1 MAAHLSVKATL
12 LTLMISTK
20 ICTQSITTYPLD
32 ADWSFQSAFEL
43 NPRAEELGR
52 NIKTDWHKTKLP
64 NTVLNALF
72 ENGLIEDPFVRN
84 NEARLQWLEKNEWV
98 FQKKF
103 DANPEMLKAQHAE
116 LVLSG
121 LDTYADVYLNDAL
134 VIKGDNMFRTWKADV
149 HNFLKAKD
157 NVLKIY
163 FASPINKDKL
173 AADNSYTDLPAIPE
187 NTRVYSRKAG
197 FHYGWDWGPR
207 FVTCGLQS
215 AEIQIWD
222 DFRMTDVYLK
232 HTNISSEK
240 ATLQAQVTVE
250 STKETNV
257 TVNIQFGDK
266 TFSQKA
272 SVSVGSNI
280 VYVDVV
286 IPKPKLWWT
295 HNLGTPYLY
304 DVKTTVNTE
313 GGQVFEKKMKHGL
326 RTIELVQEK
335 DGIGESFYF
344 RLNGVPIFAKGSN
357 MIPINFF
364 QERVKKADISR
375 VIDAAVGANMNMLRV
390 WGGGIY
396 QPNAFYQEC
405 DEKGL
410 LIWQDFMYACA
421 MYPGDDTFLENARQE
436 AVEQVQRLRNYSCM
450 ALWCG
455 NNEIN
460 EAWNNWGWQTRFN
473 PDQKAYIWK
482 AYQDIF
488 QSILPK
494 AVREN
499 ASEMAYYE
507 SSPRFGRYNNKS
519 YTEGDNHDW
528 FVWHDEK
535 PFEHFEEKIPR
546 FASEYGFQSFPEWK
560 TIQSFTQ
567 PQDQKLESEVMLVHQ
582 KHPKGNALMKKY
594 MDRTYRT
601 PKSFADFVY
610 VSQLVQ
616 ADGIRRAIEA
626 QRRSMPKCM
635 GSLYWQ
641 LNDVWQGASWSS
653 IDNFGRWKAL
663 QYAAREAYSNVLISP
678 VVTKD
683 SLKIHIINDQL
694 ESFEGE
700 LFVQVMDM
708 KGHTFFM
715 DGRYLKINGNSND
728 IYYTNILKK
737 VMLEQDPHNSFIFVT
752 FRPKNQP
759 PVSRTVFLVPPK
771 ELVLQKN
778 EKMFKEI
785 TMVDGGY
792 NIRIQS
798 PSLLKNVCL
807 SFDTEGSFSD
817 NFFDVV
823 PNQTYN
829 VFLKTSATTSLLE
842 VYKALKVTSLV
853 DTY

>member
-1 MAAHLSVKATL
+1 MTRLSVKVTL
-12 LTLMISTK
+12 LALMITTK
-20 ICTQSITTYPLD
+20 VCTQNITNYPLD
-32 ADWSFQSAFEL
+32 TDWSFQSAVEL
-43 NPRAEELGR
+43 NARTAELGR
-52 NIKTDWHKTKLP
+52 NIKSDWHKTQLP

-72 ENGLIEDPFVRN
+72 ENGLIEDPFVRT
-84 NEARLQWLEKNEWV
+84 NEAKLQWLEKNEWI

-103 DANPEMLKAQHAE
+103 TATPEMLKSKHAE
-116 LVLSG
+116 LILTG

-149 HNFLKAKD
+149 HNFLKP
-157 NVLKIY
+157 NENILKIY
-163 FASPINKDKL
+163 YTSPITKEKN
-173 AADNSYTDLPAIPE
+173 ASDNSFTDLPSIPE
-187 NTRVYSRKAG
+187 GTHVFSRKAG

-207 FVTCGLQS
+207 LVTCGLQG
-215 AEIQIWD
+215 AEIQTWE

-232 HTNISSEK
+232 QTNVNSQM

-272 SVSVGSNI
+272 AVSYGSNI
-280 VYVDVV
+280 VYVDVT
-286 IPKPKLWWT
+286 IPNPKLWWT

-304 DVKTTVNTE
+304 DVKINAITE
-313 GGQVFEKKMKHGL
+313 GGQSDEKTMKHGL

-335 DGIGESFYF
+335 DKIGESFYF
-344 RLNGVPIFAKGSN
+344 KLNGVPIFAKGSN
-357 MIPINFF
+357 MIPLNFF
-364 QERVKKADISR
+364 QERVKKQDISR
-375 VIDAAVGANMNMLRV
+375 VLDAAIGANMNMLRV

-421 MYPGDDTFLENARQE
+421 MYPGDDQFLESARLE
-436 AVEQVQRLRNYSCM
+436 AVEQVQRLRNFSCM

-460 EAWNNWGWQTRFN
+460 EAWNNWGWQPRFN
-473 PDQKAYIWK
+473 PDQKNYIWK
-482 AYQDIF
+482 AYQDLF
-488 QSILPK
+488 QKILPQ
-494 AVREN
+494 AVKEN

-519 YTEGDNHDW
+519 YTEGDSHDW

-535 PFEHFEEKIPR
+535 PFEHYEEKIPR

-560 TIQSFTQ
+560 TLQSVAE
-567 PQDQKLESEVMLVHQ
+567 PQDLKLESEVMLSHQ

-601 PKSFADFVY
+601 PKTFQDFVY

-626 QRRSMPKCM
+626 QRRSMPTCM
-635 GSLYWQ
+635 GSIYWQ

-663 QYAAREAYSNVLISP
+663 QYAAREAYANVMVSSVL
-678 VVTKD
+678 TRD
-683 SLKIHIINDQL
+683 SVKIHLVNDNL
-694 ESFEGE
+694 EEIEGE
-700 LFVQVMDM
+700 LFIQVMNLR
-708 KGHTFFM
+708 GQTVFM
-715 DGRYLKINGNSND
+715 DGRYLKIKGNSTG
-728 IYYTNILKK
+728 IYYNNMLKTILH
-737 VMLEQDPHNSFIFVT
+737 EQDPRSSFLYVSFRQKNKPAINKTTYFVE
-752 FRPKNQP
+752 PKN
-759 PVSRTVFLVPPK
+759 LLLEK
-771 ELVLQKN
+771 DVL
-778 EKMFKEI
+778 MVKEI
-785 TMVDGGY
+785 TGVNGGY

-798 PSLLKNVCL
+798 PSLLKNLCL
-807 SFDTEGSFSD
+807 SFDTEGAFSD

-829 VFLKTSATTSLLE
+829 VFLKTNSPSLLE
-842 VYKALKVTSLV
+842 VYKSLKIISLA